1 MKFLSSFRPSSYI
14 ILIDFSFVKMEAKLD
29 QSQKNDGVSL
39 KKIEEEVTELL
50 LCAWA
55 ELCMK
60 YWVQLDPLNFE
71 FFAELCNI
79 I

>member
-50 LCAWA
+50 LCA
-55 ELCMK
+55 
-60 YWVQLDPLNFE
+60 
-71 FFAELCNI
+71 
-79 I
+79 